1 MWSLLERR
9 PTLDSFQRLKAHAA
23 RADRWDIWRTKALDC
38 LRQAAAAA
46 SATEGLRPRL
56 QGTPGLPSWGWAV
69 GRSEVVKALLWEGDA
84 DAAWEEAVAGGCT
97 IPLWMEVAA
106 ARAIDHPED
115 ALPIYRQQV
124 ERAIDQK
131 NKRGY
136 AEAVELLHRV
146 RELMDRLDGGDE
158 FAAYLA
164 TVRTAHKQKRS
175 LVKLLDEACW

>member
-1 MWSLLERR
+1 
-9 PTLDSFQRLKAHAA
+9 
-23 RADRWDIWRTKALDC
+23 
-38 LRQAAAAA
+38 
-46 SATEGLRPRL
+46 
-56 QGTPGLPSWGWAV
+56 
-69 GRSEVVKALLWEGDA
+69 VVKALLWEGDA

-97 IPLWMEVAA
+97 IALWMEVAA

-115 ALPIYRQQV
+115 ALPIYRRQV

-164 TVRTAHKQKRS
+164 TVRAAHKQKRS
-175 LVKLLDEACW
+175 LVKLLDEARW